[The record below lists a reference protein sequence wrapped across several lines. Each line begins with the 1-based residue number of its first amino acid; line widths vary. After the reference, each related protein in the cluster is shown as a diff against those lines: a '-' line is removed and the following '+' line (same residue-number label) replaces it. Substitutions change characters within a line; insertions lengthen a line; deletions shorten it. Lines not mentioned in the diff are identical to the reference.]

1 MGIIH
6 LNPAPKRFT
15 MPYSIFFA
23 NIRYTHLSRQVVL
36 YCLPLLLGAIYT
48 VFMWQKCIYSI
59 RLIVSHPL
67 NHCCLIYP
75 APPCRLAHTDLP
87 TEIFSYNLDF
97 FFCSYLF
104 LPGHDNTP
112 PMMTVFYFTV
122 SHRGSISL
130 TGCLPV
136 VCSCL
141 FFCQRGPN
149 LSGKENLTLHR
160 KTKCGILE
168 LQKIVCRSG
177 CCHPKQDPVE
187 RGGKMFQVGDILIYG
202 THGICKVGSIGPLP
216 MPGVGSS
223 P

>member
-1 MGIIH
+1 MRIIH

-23 NIRYTHLSRQVVL
+23 NIRYTYLSRQVVL

-67 NHCCLIYP
+67 NHCCLIYA

-112 PMMTVFYFTV
+112 PMMAVFYFTV
-122 SHRGSISL
+122 SHRGSISFPEGRFL
-130 TGCLPV
+130 CI
-136 VCSCL
+136 L
-141 FFCQRGPN
+141 FCEAILQQPRFCMKPEEAGA
-149 LSGKENLTLHR
+149 SAG
-160 KTKCGILE
+160 
-168 LQKIVCRSG
+168 RSY
-177 CCHPKQDPVE
+177 
-187 RGGKMFQVGDILIYG
+187 FF
-202 THGICKVGSIGPLP
+202 
-216 MPGVGSS
+216 
-223 P
+223 

>member
-59 RLIVSHPL
+59 HLIVSHPL

-122 SHRGSISL
+122 SHRGSISTIGRPHL
-130 TGCLPV
+130 FFIQALLNDQWCNKSTEKTYPKRNYPISLGITLNFDSSTGCFPGPV
-136 VCSCL
+136 
-141 FFCQRGPN
+141 
-149 LSGKENLTLHR
+149 
-160 KTKCGILE
+160 
-168 LQKIVCRSG
+168 
-177 CCHPKQDPVE
+177 HPLLLDQYAFAHII
-187 RGGKMFQVGDILIYG
+187 R
-202 THGICKVGSIGPLP
+202 
-216 MPGVGSS
+216 
-223 P
+223 

>member
-59 RLIVSHPL
+59 HLIVSHPL

-122 SHRGSISL
+122 SHRGSISELSAKTAGQL
-130 TGCLPV
+130 TKSTL
-136 VCSCL
+136 SCRW
-141 FFCQRGPN
+141 FWVSVPAARRFWSARRRTRWFYNQMR
-149 LSGKENLTLHR
+149 R
-160 KTKCGILE
+160 WA
-168 LQKIVCRSG
+168 VDR
-177 CCHPKQDPVE
+177 
-187 RGGKMFQVGDILIYG
+187 
-202 THGICKVGSIGPLP
+202 
-216 MPGVGSS
+216 
-223 P
+223 

>member
-1 MGIIH
+1 MRIIH

-23 NIRYTHLSRQVVL
+23 NIRYTYLSRQVVL

-67 NHCCLIYP
+67 NHCCLIYA

-112 PMMTVFYFTV
+112 PMMAVFYFTV

-130 TGCLPV
+130 
-136 VCSCL
+136 
-141 FFCQRGPN
+141 
-149 LSGKENLTLHR
+149 
-160 KTKCGILE
+160 
-168 LQKIVCRSG
+168 
-177 CCHPKQDPVE
+177 
-187 RGGKMFQVGDILIYG
+187 
-202 THGICKVGSIGPLP
+202 CKVAAYLCCLALRLCVWLLLFSFQSTMIFFEK
-216 MPGVGSS
+216 VYI
-223 P
+223 

>member
-1 MGIIH
+1 MRIIH

-67 NHCCLIYP
+67 NHCCLIYA
-75 APPCRLAHTDLP
+75 APPCCLAHTHLP

-122 SHRGSISL
+122 SHRGSISFLSREAVLL
-130 TGCLPV
+130 TW
-136 VCSCL
+136 
-141 FFCQRGPN
+141 
-149 LSGKENLTLHR
+149 
-160 KTKCGILE
+160 
-168 LQKIVCRSG
+168 RSG
-177 CCHPKQDPVE
+177 RPWCGPRFHPGAARR
-187 RGGKMFQVGDILIYG
+187 RGRRARWGCRGR
-202 THGICKVGSIGPLP
+202 TGSPDRSH
-216 MPGVGSS
+216 PGCGR
-223 P
+223 

>member
-59 RLIVSHPL
+59 HLIVSHPL

-122 SHRGSISL
+122 SHRGSISERE
-130 TGCLPV
+130 GPV
-136 VCSCL
+136 RLYHCI
-141 FFCQRGPN
+141 RA
-149 LSGKENLTLHR
+149 SGHPGVRR
-160 KTKCGILE
+160 KG
-168 LQKIVCRSG
+168 
-177 CCHPKQDPVE
+177 
-187 RGGKMFQVGDILIYG
+187 F
-202 THGICKVGSIGPLP
+202 PLP
-216 MPGVGSS
+216 CRAYSSILPKAKSS
-223 P
+223 PASSWMRLVRAGAWGWASGSRGAEAKSRPGT